1 MKFKYINLITKYF
14 EFEYG
19 HLIPNHPGKCVIPH
33 GHSGKLEITIKGEID
48 EHTGMI
54 MDFSDLKKIVNE
66 EIIEKL
72 DHCFLNDLFYLPTA
86 ENIGDWIWNK
96 LCEKGLNIYR
106 LRLWETSDSYFER
119 VCI

>member
-1 MKFKYINLITKYF
+1 MNYIDTITKRF

-19 HLIPNHPGKCVIPH
+19 HYIPNHPGKCINLH
-33 GHSGKLEITIKGEID
+33 GHTGKLEITVRGVINGY
-48 EHTGMI
+48 TGMI

-72 DHCFLNDLFYLPTA
+72 DHNFLNDMFDLPTA
-86 ENIGDWIWNK
+86 ENIGNWIWDK
-96 LCEKGLNIYR
+96 LEEKGLNIYR

-119 VCI
+119 VSIY